1 MTMVI
6 MTEMMKNGNDTRHNF
21 YRRNA
26 QSSIQAESWKPWES
40 VPPGLPDDD
49 HYDGF
54 VGQKNANLLYQ
65 SFCPAIL
72 RHMYQKK

>member
-6 MTEMMKNGNDTRHNF
+6 MTEMMKNDNDTRHNF

-40 VPPGLPDDD
+40 VPPGLADDD

-54 VGQKNANLLYQ
+54 VGQENAT
-65 SFCPAIL
+65 
-72 RHMYQKK
+72 

>member
-1 MTMVI
+1 MTKMNENADD
-6 MTEMMKNGNDTRHNF
+6 TKNNF

-54 VGQKNANLLYQ
+54 VGQENANLLYQ
-65 SFCPAIL
+65 SFCPVIH